1 MHTRRALLLRELNCT
16 RKRSSSHTTTTCS
29 NTTRAPQFVPQKH
42 QFAPHTRDLYASQQ
56 KLQFAPPQQKDEFS
70 AHTKGGARGCSQT
83 HGCLEPAPH
92 ASAYANVSTREHTST
107 SEHTSERHESAP
119 HARASVPADVALA
132 HDTRAAELAHDISTS
147 TTERAHD
154 TRAHHTSTTERAHH
168 TTTTRAAASRSSI
181 TTCEQATCEYAG
193 AATEPPPTCT
203 HTPSTHTHR
212 ERREG
217 RDAYP
222 ERVLA
227 NREHA
232 YTSVSNRERVGAET
246 ARELRPPATARE
258 VRAPEFAR
266 ALGAQ
271 TARELTTSTARQLTR
286 ARSA

>member
-132 HDTRAAELAHDISTS
+132 HDTRAAELAHHTTTT

-154 TRAHHTSTTERAHH
+154 TN
-168 TTTTRAAASRSSI
+168 TTRAAASRSSI
-181 TTCEQATCEYAG
+181 TTCEHTTCEDAG

-212 ERREG
+212 ERRES

-227 NREHA
+227 YREHA